1 MLLDFCRLS
10 NGVGKIGASGSN
22 AGVLARRRTARLI
35 QGATEGPH
43 MPAIVEY
50 PRVVLEAVDEFAD
63 LFSCEPQR
71 RHFAEYLTGLMIAA
85 NKTVTGINGEF
96 VDTTDQ
102 SCLNRF
108 ITGAEWDEQAINE
121 RRLELMERDPTP
133 SCSDQGVIALD
144 DTFIDHGGKFIKDVG
159 WFWDHA
165 EQRNKIAHDYLFA
178 NYVCTSGKHYPLEF
192 RRFKKRE
199 QCEATGETF
208 QDHTVLF
215 CQLVDWVCEREIP
228 GAFTFD
234 NYFTNAENLNH
245 VHSKRDHRGQP
256 RAYVGDL
263 KLNRKV
269 QWKGTEWKASELA
282 ASIPP
287 EDRKELRRGDQRQW
301 YFTCT
306 LYIPKVN
313 HKVRI
318 VIIWNH
324 RRDTEP
330 RKILVSNRTTWEVCR
345 IVRTYRYR
353 WTGTETYHRDGKQQ
367 LGMGDCQLRDGQGQ
381 TRHMYLVMLAY
392 SLLVR
397 QLRQDRARDWALSRL
412 KTIGEACRA
421 MSTETLR
428 ATLTWVVQQVREYG
442 KDADHVLAK
451 LRLA

>member
-1 MLLDFCRLS
+1 
-10 NGVGKIGASGSN
+10 
-22 AGVLARRRTARLI
+22 
-35 QGATEGPH
+35 
-43 MPAIVEY
+43 MPAIVEF
-50 PRVVLEAVDEFAD
+50 PQVVREAVSEFSD

-71 RHFAEYLTGLMIAA
+71 RHFAEYLTGLMVAA
-85 NKTVTGINGEF
+85 NKTVTGINNEF
-96 VDTTDQ
+96 VETADQ

-108 ITGAEWDEQAINE
+108 ITAVEWSAEAINQ
-121 RRLELMERDPTP
+121 RRLELMQREPTTRY
-133 SCSDQGVIALD
+133 SNQGVIALD
-144 DTFIDHGGKFIKDVG
+144 DTLIDHAGKFIKDVG

-165 EQRNKIAHDYLFA
+165 EERNKIAHDYLFV

-208 QDHTVLF
+208 QDHTQLF
-215 CQLVDWVCEREIP
+215 CQLVDWVCERDIP
-228 GAFTFD
+228 GDFVFD
-234 NYFTNAENLNH
+234 SYFTNAENLNH
-245 VHSKRDHRGQP
+245 IHSKPGRNGQS

-263 KLNRKV
+263 KFNRKV
-269 QWKGTEWKASELA
+269 EWKGKTWRADELA

-287 EDRKELRRGDQRQW
+287 EDRKELRRGDRRQW
-301 YFTCT
+301 CFTCS
-306 LYIPKVN
+306 LHIPKVN
-313 HKVRI
+313 HKLRI

-324 RRDTEP
+324 RRDAEP

-345 IVRTYRYR
+345 MVRTYRDR

-392 SLLVR
+392 SLLMR
-397 QLRQDRARDWALSRL
+397 QLRQDCSHEWALCRL

-421 MSTETLR
+421 MLDETLR
-428 ATLTWVVQQVREYG
+428 ATLTWVVQQVREHD
-442 KDADHVLAK
+442 KDHNYVLAR